1 MSMTIKLQKI
11 QEKEGSTSDG
21 ILSSRA
27 WGEVFES
34 SGRSLAVFSGD
45 QAIAPFVLYHFKKF
59 GKDIVIHP
67 PFAASC
73 GLRQVKEHAKPYT
86 KNTELKRTLRTIASY
101 LQNEYSDAYI
111 DIALPTD
118 IKDIQPFTSAGF
130 KTDLGYTYLLDIGLS
145 EKELLA
151 NFSSER
157 RKNVKDAL
165 KKEPQI
171 EKDYQDGQ
179 VIARVKSTLES
190 SGLSYNY
197 QYLERIINSDFCFTI
212 STVSQG
218 EVDAAAIVVYDSHR
232 AYYIAGGTSKK
243 PEKAGMSALVL
254 WEAILEAKRLGIPT
268 FDFCG
273 STVPSIE
280 KFFRGFG
287 GELSPYFRIRKNTV
301 LPDMLKTAK
310 KRFGL

>member
-1 MSMTIKLQKI
+1 MTIEPQKI
-11 QEKEGSTSDG
+11 QEQAENKTEG
-21 ILSSRA
+21 IFSSSA
-27 WGEVFES
+27 WCEIFEA
-34 SGRSLAVFSGD
+34 SGKSLAVFSGD
-45 QAIAPFVLYHFKKF
+45 QTIAPFVLFHFKKF
-59 GKDIVIHP
+59 GKDVLIHP
-67 PFAASC
+67 PFAANC
-73 GLRQVKEHAKPYT
+73 GLRQVTKHAKPFT
-86 KNTELKRTLRTIASY
+86 KNTELKRILRTIADY

-130 KTDLGYTYLLDIGLS
+130 KTDLGYTYLLDIELP

-157 RKNVKDAL
+157 RKNVKDAW
-165 KKEPQI
+165 KKDPKIQKNHKED
-171 EKDYQDGQ
+171 E
-179 VIARVKSTLES
+179 VITVVKSTLES
-190 SGLSYNY
+190 SGLNY
-197 QYLERIINSDFCFTI
+197 DYEYLKRIIKSDFSYTI
-212 STVSQG
+212 SAISG
-218 EVDAAAIVVYDSHR
+218 SEVDAAAVIVYDSYR
-232 AYYIAGGTSKK
+232 AYYIAGGSSKN
-243 PEKAGMSALVL
+243 PEKAGLSALIL

-287 GELSPYFRIRKNTV
+287 GELTPFFRIKKNTA
-301 LPDMLKTAK
+301 LPDMLNTAK